1 MPKKKKPGETGLSS
15 NSVEQKRLEAEA
27 AETLVE
33 LGNAATAVH
42 ELLAGLVDT
51 VFLASAFG
59 PHPEVAERARL
70 SAPQRAAALMVA
82 RGPHGQLRRSGVLPA
97 ALLRWPA
104 AVGRRSHPGGLASR
118 TMMMMMMMT
127 RSESAP
133 VGHVTLVAARFR
145 MERPR
150 SVSKRIY
157 LPLALAGPPGWGGG
171 AGTANL
177 SPATM
182 PRK

>member
-1 MPKKKKPGETGLSS
+1 VAAAGRPGGH
-15 NSVEQKRLEAEA
+15 RI
-27 AETLVE
+27 
-33 LGNAATAVH
+33 
-42 ELLAGLVDT
+42 
-51 VFLASAFG
+51 LASAFG
-59 PHPEVAERARL
+59 PHPDVAERARL
-70 SAPQRAAALMVA
+70 ECPNSVLRRLWWHAAHTANFAAVVYYPLPFYVGLLLLAAAA
-82 RGPHGQLRRSGVLPA
+82 VLA
-97 ALLRWPA
+97 VWP
-104 AVGRRSHPGGLASR
+104 SR
-118 TMMMMMMMT
+118 TMTMMMM

-133 VGHVTLVAARFR
+133 VGHATLVAARFR

-171 AGTANL
+171 AGTTNL